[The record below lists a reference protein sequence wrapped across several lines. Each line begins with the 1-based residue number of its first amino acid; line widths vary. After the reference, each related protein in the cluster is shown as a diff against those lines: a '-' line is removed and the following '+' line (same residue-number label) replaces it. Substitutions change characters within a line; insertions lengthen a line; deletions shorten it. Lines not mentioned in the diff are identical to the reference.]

1 MRYLYSWI
9 GGYPILFAKPVC
21 DKMMNWKI
29 GAALWL
35 LLLVACGPGGAGE
48 TAVSADPVTLG
59 QELYVPACAGCHGEL
74 GEGAAS
80 SIPAPALDSSGTLW
94 QQTDQQIY
102 DWIANGKLDSSNPMP
117 PYGNQFN
124 QEQIWAVVA
133 YLHTLWS
140 EEQRAA
146 QP

>member
-1 MRYLYSWI
+1 
-9 GGYPILFAKPVC
+9 
-21 DKMMNWKI
+21 MNWKI
-29 GAALWL
+29 GAILVL
-35 LLLVACGPGGAGE
+35 LFLTACAPGFVGE
-48 TAVSADPVTLG
+48 TAVSTDPVTLG
-59 QELYVPACAGCHGEL
+59 QQLYIPSCAGCHGEQ

-80 SIPAPALDSSGTLW
+80 AIPAPALDSSSTLW

-102 DWIANGKLDSSNPMP
+102 DWIANGKLDSSDPMP
-117 PYGNQFN
+117 AYGNQFSE
-124 QEQIWAVVA
+124 EQIWAVVA